1 MGILDTVYTF
11 RFLKILSTKW
21 ENTDA
26 YKLNIIDADGTPLKK
41 SKDLLLN
48 KEKDAYTAFIRLIF
62 KLKRLMGKIPGGKSA
77 VARYGAALAL
87 IKEHQE
93 EVESMGINLT
103 VLEEGLCKYMN
114 AEVVDE
120 CDSGG
125 PTNKAGGIAG
135 KDQGLGKG
143 KMKKRKKPVVEEED
157 EMDEDLDEEITEEE
171 FESLIIEQAYID
183 IPPMWSYQLIGDSVI
198 RVDEKAQTRKRVIK
212 KRVIKGKRQKKREF
226 KSGKGSRWTRTGN
239 RKLRGGALAKKRRSL
254 RKANRKSKTGSAKA
268 KRRRSSRKSRKY
280 N

>member
-26 YKLNIIDADGTPLKK
+26 YKLGIVDADGTPLKK
-41 SKDLLLN
+41 SGDLMLN
-48 KEKDAYTAFIRLIF
+48 KEKDAYTVFIRLIF

-77 VARYGAALAL
+77 VARYGAAIAL
-87 IKEHQE
+87 LKEHQE

-103 VLEEGLCKYMN
+103 ILEEGLRKYID
-114 AEVVDE
+114 DE
-120 CDSGG
+120 MLNEDGEGGGGTTNTVSG
-125 PTNKAGGIAG
+125 IEG
-135 KDQGLGKG
+135 KDQPLGKG
-143 KMKKRKKPVVEEED
+143 KVKKRKKTPVVEED
-157 EMDEDLDEEITEEE
+157 DMDEEMTDEEFEAIITEEA
-171 FESLIIEQAYID
+171 FEE
-183 IPPMWSYQLIGDSVI
+183 IPPVWSYQVVGGAVI

-212 KRVIKGKRQKKREF
+212 KRIVKGKRQKKREF
-226 KSGKGSRWTRTGN
+226 KTGKNSRWTRTGN

-254 RKANRKSKTGSAKA
+254 RKAHRKAKTGSAKA
-268 KRRRSSRKSRKY
+268 KRKRSTRKSQRY